1 MVEMFGLKK
10 PLPQI
15 KSASAAKKAMS
26 FSAVIKRCPAAISSP
41 PSTTARRAPSSR
53 SASIPPKKG
62 VR

>member
-15 KSASAAKKAMS
+15 SSAKAAKKAMS
-26 FSAVIKRCPAAISSP
+26 LSTVIIKWPAAISRP
-41 PSTTARRAPSSR
+41 PKTTARRAPSSR
-53 SASIPPKKG
+53 SANMPPKNG